1 MSVLPSNQSTDILF
15 VWHIFIKNEDV
26 EYDEY
31 TISVANSSPYQVAM
45 ALNNYNYIGP
55 NTTSPLRPVFYLNSD
70 VAYISGSGTISDPI
84 RIQ

>member
-15 VWHIFIKNEDV
+15 VWHIFIKNEDL

-45 ALNNYNYIGP
+45 ALNNYIGS

-70 VAYISGSGTISDPI
+70 VEYISGTGIEYDPY